1 MEVDQTLKDRMSRRR
16 LAHAYIIT
24 GRDRTALSDILASAL
39 VCTGDVPP
47 CGTCPAC
54 RKAVQGIHP
63 DVVRLDS
70 DGEGLKA
77 DAVRELRADAYIR
90 PNEAQHKVYILC
102 HSELLN
108 QTGQNILLKLIE
120 EGPAYAV
127 FLFLTPNPELLLATI
142 RSRCEVLRALGEE
155 EQTATE
161 DGERLAGYILA
172 GIPLAETLPFL
183 VSLEKKERGELAGLL
198 DETVS
203 RLTAAAKEHPEIL
216 AVLDRL
222 TPIRAACEFNISAG
236 HLAGWIASVL

>member
-1 MEVDQTLKDRMSRRR
+1 M
-16 LAHAYIIT
+16 
-24 GRDRTALSDILASAL
+24 
-39 VCTGDVPP
+39 
-47 CGTCPAC
+47 
-54 RKAVQGIHP
+54 
-63 DVVRLDS
+63 
-70 DGEGLKA
+70 
-77 DAVRELRADAYIR
+77 
-90 PNEAQHKVYILC
+90 
-102 HSELLN
+102 N

-183 VSLEKKERGELAGLL
+183 VSLEKKERGEIAGLL

-203 RLTAAAKEHPEIL
+203 RLTAAAKEHPE
-216 AVLDRL
+216 LDRL